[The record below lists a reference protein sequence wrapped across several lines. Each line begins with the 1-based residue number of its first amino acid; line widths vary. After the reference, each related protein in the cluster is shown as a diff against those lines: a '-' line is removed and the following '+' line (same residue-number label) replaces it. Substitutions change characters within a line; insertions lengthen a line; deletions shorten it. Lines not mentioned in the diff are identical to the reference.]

1 MDLKEMF
8 AKMGSG
14 EVAAHSELG
23 TRDEAKQA
31 KSYTSRLRKLKP
43 TVGIKAHA
51 LAMKDV
57 VIPFNPF
64 TGSSDDVY
72 NPKTP
77 FRPILLVSQV
87 ITGIKQWCAEHPES
101 AEFWANTLGLEN
113 IDWNAPATMEEYYAF
128 KAKGYIK
135 PRVMSY
141 STVTLNF
148 GEMCGF
154 SKYPTKYSVD
164 SRQLNENN
172 NYDIDNAPLWHL
184 GAIFFNSMLKPEVDE
199 TVAALEK
206 AGTKKD
212 TIDAEKRKIYSKSP
226 VSFVQQTNLVPFL
239 YFPISVEDDS
249 FKSWKPEQPMEVEK
263 FIRWMSYNPEKWGTP
278 INEVFKENMF
288 DTSMDYFDLTIK
300 TPEATQLKGNNQ
312 VYTDEDVLELY
323 KAMSINPTD
332 SRVGLD
338 SGISSVKGN
347 NVPNSEL
354 YTATVW
360 KTIEAYFEQSQE
372 QSAIEGG
379 ESFEKLMAA
388 SNGFRPISSV
398 EDKFL
403 PACNKVFLDSFAG
416 SKYFTEKV
424 RDANA
429 EFFSAMDPN
438 NALALAAKDEEE
450 LDAAK
455 QEQAASLASLIAEA
469 TSGVEDDVSTI
480 EIEGMDV
487 STD

>member
-1 MDLKEMF
+1 MNLKEMF

-64 TGSSDDVY
+64 TGEQTEIY
-72 NPKTP
+72 NAKTP

-101 AEFWANTLGLEN
+101 AEFWAKTLGLEN
-113 IDWNAPATMEEYYAF
+113 IDWAAPATMEEYYAF

-164 SRQLNENN
+164 PSQLNENN

-199 TVAALEK
+199 KVAALEK
-206 AGTKKD
+206 AGTKKE
-212 TIDAEKRKIYSKSP
+212 TIDAEKRAIYSKSP

-249 FKSWKPEQPMEVEK
+249 FKTWKPEQSMEVEK
-263 FIRWMSYNPEKWGTP
+263 FIRWMSYNPDKWGTP
-278 INEVFKENMF
+278 ISEVFKDNMY
-288 DTSMDYFDLTIK
+288 DTNMDYFDLTIK
-300 TPEATQLKGNNQ
+300 TPEPTQLKGNNQ

-332 SRVGLD
+332 SRVGID
-338 SGISSVKGN
+338 SGISSVKGTT
-347 NVPNSEL
+347 VPNVEL
-354 YTATVW
+354 YAKNVW
-360 KTIEAYFEQSQE
+360 STIEAYFEQSQE
-372 QSAIEGG
+372 QSTIDGG

-388 SNGFRPISSV
+388 SNGFRPITSV

-403 PACNKVFLDSFAG
+403 PACNKVFLNSFAD
-416 SKYFTEKV
+416 SKYFTDQVKN
-424 RDANA
+424 ANA
-429 EFFSAMDPN
+429 EFFAAMDPK
-438 NALALAAKDEEE
+438 NALALAAEDEEDLE
-450 LDAAK
+450 AAK
-455 QEQAASLASLIAEA
+455 QDQATQLAALIADA
-469 TSGVEDDVSTI
+469 NSGVAEDVSEI
-480 EIEGMDV
+480 EIEGMAV
-487 STD
+487 SAD